1 MDWKHKFA
9 EAEKELNTLRAQNTH
24 LRRQMIQ
31 SLKGDKG
38 ELQSQEKLMD
48 FIRRVTRRID
58 DEELYQVITEEFL
71 LELGANRVV
80 ILLQGG
86 SEQKNLVATHQACQ
100 KSIPLVPLPY
110 FVSLDP
116 KDVYKKFLDDAS
128 ESFTVSEANFD
139 TSIEIHPLLTIKAAK
154 TFPIEVAGE
163 GIWLLCLQWM
173 DTIPEWGILE
183 YQLFEDMALH
193 TNMIVEQRQLITQ
206 LRDLKDQQDSLIHS
220 MPSAIIGMDFLGSI
234 TLWNSQAEAFFAI
247 RETEALGKIF
257 SDLVPDFSQVAKKVV
272 DAISG
277 GQETILE
284 KVIYKTQSGGELVL
298 QPHLFSLLDSN
309 RGEIALRI
317 DDVTL
322 QDDLQSKLM
331 HIQKMETVGALA
343 GGMANDF
350 NTIISGMTTTLN
362 LIKSR
367 WGNQVGHDQDVEDLG
382 ILSSCTEKARDL
394 VSRLIFLSKNK
405 EAKVEQIDLV
415 HMVDHVYHLLKGTL
429 SKKIQI
435 RIENQWDKALI
446 MGDFHKVENCI
457 LNLCLNAKDAMPAGG
472 MIVLSLSPYIVTEPY
487 ASYFKVKEGD
497 EFWLLEVKD
506 TGEGISPSQQLDIFK
521 AFYTTKL
528 KTQGTGLG
536 LAIVDQV
543 MLAHDGH
550 VDVKSN
556 PGEGSSFRLYFP
568 AQEKVPTSISKIKKA
583 LLIEVDDI
591 EAKIYSR
598 LLEELGFITT
608 VCKSATEALS
618 KVSEG
623 LEFDLLVVSDFLVG
637 MSFDRFLKMI
647 FEIYKNQK
655 VIVIGEKETNYAN
668 VVLLGHPPSLE
679 GLRTCLKKLKFQY
692 AE

>member
-1 MDWKHKFA
+1 
-9 EAEKELNTLRAQNTH
+9 
-24 LRRQMIQ
+24 
-31 SLKGDKG
+31 
-38 ELQSQEKLMD
+38 
-48 FIRRVTRRID
+48 
-58 DEELYQVITEEFL
+58 
-71 LELGANRVV
+71 
-80 ILLQGG
+80 
-86 SEQKNLVATHQACQ
+86 
-100 KSIPLVPLPY
+100 
-110 FVSLDP
+110 
-116 KDVYKKFLDDAS
+116 
-128 ESFTVSEANFD
+128 
-139 TSIEIHPLLTIKAAK
+139 LTIKAAK

-173 DTIPEWGILE
+173 DTIPEWGMLE

-247 RETEALGKIF
+247 REAEAIGKIF

-367 WGNQVGHDQDVEDLG
+367 WDNQVGHDQDVEDLG

-429 SKKIQI
+429 SKK
-435 RIENQWDKALI
+435 NT
-446 MGDFHKVENCI
+446 N
-457 LNLCLNAKDAMPAGG
+457 
-472 MIVLSLSPYIVTEPY
+472 
-487 ASYFKVKEGD
+487 
-497 EFWLLEVKD
+497 
-506 TGEGISPSQQLDIFK
+506 
-521 AFYTTKL
+521 
-528 KTQGTGLG
+528 
-536 LAIVDQV
+536 
-543 MLAHDGH
+543 
-550 VDVKSN
+550 
-556 PGEGSSFRLYFP
+556 
-568 AQEKVPTSISKIKKA
+568 
-583 LLIEVDDI
+583 
-591 EAKIYSR
+591 
-598 LLEELGFITT
+598 
-608 VCKSATEALS
+608 
-618 KVSEG
+618 
-623 LEFDLLVVSDFLVG
+623 
-637 MSFDRFLKMI
+637 
-647 FEIYKNQK
+647 KN
-655 VIVIGEKETNYAN
+655 
-668 VVLLGHPPSLE
+668 
-679 GLRTCLKKLKFQY
+679 
-692 AE
+692 